1 MAVNAQLRSDDHV
14 LLLDIPSVAE
24 LQVMSRI
31 LMSGSLV
38 AIGSEDDV
46 ESARR
51 AMAEFDNVMFIAATP
66 DRIPWR
72 EAYFTKIIVPPPIR
86 ADHGSDRWRGPTAFA
101 ARRRDCALHRGRLIS
116 DRLNA
121 FPKIAKRTR

>member
-51 AMAEFDNVMFIAATP
+51 AMAEFDNVLFIAATP

-72 EAYFTKIIVPPPIR
+72 EAYFTKIIVPPQFERIM
-86 ADHGSDRWRGPTAFA
+86 AQIGGEVQ
-101 ARRRDCALHRGRLIS
+101 RLLRPGGVIVRS
-116 DRLNA
+116 TEA
-121 FPKIAKRTR
+121 V